1 MYHAA
6 HAEGGSRNVPL
17 GKTTNTNT
25 IMKKIAFLAAAV
37 FCSPV
42 TFAQEAPAAVTVAP
56 AAADAEA
63 LVDAILVKLEEM
75 VVALESVNDLATA
88 DAAAAK
94 IATIKAEVEE
104 LTAQGEAMGEPDEA
118 TQERLAQKAMTVLFS
133 IAPRIEEAGAR
144 IEENNFYGSEALENI
159 INEM

>member
-25 IMKKIAFLAAAV
+25 IMKKIAFLVAAV